1 MRKKSQK
8 TLIRKLDEVFSR
20 YIRLRDADEHG
31 YIRCISCGKIHHFSE
46 MDCGHF
52 INRSHMATRY
62 DEQNCNGQC
71 RSCNR
76 FDEGNNIGYTR
87 GLIAKYGPQ
96 VIDLLYI
103 KKNTIKKWDCFELET
118 LIAHY
123 QKEVKKLEYKL
134 NH

>member
-20 YIRLRDADEHG
+20 YIRLRDADENG

-96 VIDLLYI
+96 VIDLLYL
-103 KKNTIKKWDCFELET
+103 KKNTIKKWDIFELET